1 MKFRRG
7 LGLSF
12 SWFRRR
18 QVNWRVRN
26 LSFFAEGTDRD
37 PGNDRDNCQHSC
49 DRQRPAN
56 RPKPGIVPNIAQAQ
70 RRLCFFIELGGKFVL

>member
-49 DRQRPAN
+49 DRQRAAN